1 MLKLKNWR
9 KQTSLK
15 IQFYSI
21 DCLKQHQNPK
31 KLHMTRSNVQCTGD
45 QWRTNSTS
53 TWVYYFIRQGQRLK
67 LQPGVGPA
75 QSCLHRVIQL
85 WPLFLYW
92 FDARNCTGPAW
103 CGSSARFQFSYIEIV
118 GRHPHQYFN
127 ICVSS
132 VHHFNWRQTTLKL
145 QHSRQNNGWCGSL
158 QVQRESES
166 TAKRFLELILK
177 TNSRWRSC
185 LIFVFSDD
193 GKKSFKPRCMQDHII

>member
-1 MLKLKNWR
+1 MR
-9 KQTSLK
+9 KE
-15 IQFYSI
+15 
-21 DCLKQHQNPK
+21 PPPE
-31 KLHMTRSNVQCTGD
+31 VQC
-45 QWRTNSTS
+45 
-53 TWVYYFIRQGQRLK
+53 LCEHCAP
-67 LQPGVGPA
+67 LQQPRSAA
-75 QSCLHRVIQL
+75 QVHQTR
-85 WPLFLYW
+85 
-92 FDARNCTGPAW
+92 

-132 VHHFNWRQTTLKL
+132 VHHFNRRRTKLKL

-185 LIFVFSDD
+185 LIFVFSDN
-193 GKKSFKPRCMQDHII
+193 GKNHSNQGEHRIVSLSITPCRTISPHEGNHLFLQSRMKV